1 LIGGFHGE
9 PRNRSWT
16 LWAAESYAALFA
28 VALES
33 PCAIEGLPKEA
44 RTDVLADRLTYDS
57 TRRELAREV
66 SRSRRARLELSC
78 CLIDLDGFNC
88 TPDQQRNEMLT
99 QVATVLRDS
108 VRSYDTVGQY
118 GCDQLVV
125 LHPHTNGAEAR
136 RIAARLESVTAT
148 AGLPGLEPPLPASIG
163 LATWAHGKSAEQ
175 LLARA
180 RTAQLATKALT
191 TEVAS
196 ENATRTTAA

>member
-1 LIGGFHGE
+1 ML
-9 PRNRSWT
+9 
-16 LWAAESYAALFA
+16 
-28 VALES
+28 
-33 PCAIEGLPKEA
+33 KEA
-44 RTDVLADRLTYDS
+44 RTDALTDRLTYDS

-66 SRSRRARLELSC
+66 SRSTRARLELSC

-88 TPDQQRNEMLT
+88 TPGQHRNEMLT

-125 LHPHTNGAEAR
+125 LLRHTNRTEAR

-148 AGLPGLEPPLPASIG
+148 ARLPGLEPPLTASIG
-163 LATWAHGKSAEQ
+163 LATWAHGESAEQ
-175 LLARA
+175 LVARA

-196 ENATRTTAA
+196 ENATGTSAA